1 MKRAL
6 LLAMM
11 LALVWGIVQAAD
23 LSLYNQITW
32 TVTATDQP
40 GSWITRNTT
49 GLLGPCW
56 YDSVAAYDTTYDTL
70 FTAWMQLGRPF
81 GYHLDRFLYMFDC
94 IQLDTCANID
104 SADGWKLYLQTS
116 ADTNDANV
124 TSIHPIYTTFQTDT
138 ATKLMYYAPDSV
150 YGAGANPMYGQWAR
164 TYLITVAVGDSN
176 RYHWEANCAGY
187 DTVARHLPY
196 LIKEYYYPIF
206 TK

>member
-6 LLAMM
+6 ILMVLLG
-11 LALVWGIVQAAD
+11 LIWALGQAAD

-32 TVTATDQP
+32 NVTEMTMS
-40 GSWITRNTT
+40 GNWNTRSTS
-49 GLLGPCW
+49 GILGPCW
-56 YDSVAAYDTTYDTL
+56 YDSVAEFDTTYDTL
-70 FTAWMQLGRPF
+70 FTAWRQLGCPF
-81 GYHLDRFLYMFDC
+81 GSHLDRFLYMFDF
-94 IQLDTCANID
+94 IQVDTCANLD

-138 ATKLMYYAPDSV
+138 LTKLMYYSPDSV

-164 TYLITVAVGDSN
+164 TYLIIKAVGDSN
-176 RYHWEANCAGY
+176 RFHWEDNCAGF

-196 LIKEYYYPIF
+196 QIKEYYYPIF
-206 TK
+206 AK